1 MNISD
6 FHIPSSHKEKYFNP
20 YSHFAR
26 DTNTDRFTLIDEHG
40 HGDEKKKH
48 KEDIHEYKICEIRP
62 PSIEKVLNIDFY
74 CDISNVHIFLL
85 ILQGRNKSN
94 HNNYVS
100 VPQLKWIHVGRFSSS
115 PDLAR

>member
-1 MNISD
+1 M
-6 FHIPSSHKEKYFNP
+6 
-20 YSHFAR
+20 
-26 DTNTDRFTLIDEHG
+26 IDEHG
-40 HGDEKKKH
+40 NGGEKKKH
-48 KEDIHEYKICEIRP
+48 VEDIHEYKICEIRP

-115 PDLAR
+115 PDLAW

>member
-62 PSIEKVLNIDFY
+62 PSIEKVLNTDF
-74 CDISNVHIFLL
+74 IMILVMVTFLYL
-85 ILQGRNKSN
+85 QVYSILVNKTVEM
-94 HNNYVS
+94 HM
-100 VPQLKWIHVGRFSSS
+100 L
-115 PDLAR
+115 

>member
-26 DTNTDRFTLIDEHG
+26 DTDTDRFTLIDEHD
-40 HGDEKKKH
+40 HGDEKKKY

-62 PSIEKVLNIDFY
+62 PSIEKVLNTDFY
-74 CDISNVHIFLL
+74 HDISNGQIFVFCWLFF
-85 ILQGRNKSN
+85 GCFSN
-94 HNNYVS
+94 SGNS
-100 VPQLKWIHVGRFSSS
+100 SWQLFC
-115 PDLAR
+115 DLSCDVC

>member
-26 DTNTDRFTLIDEHG
+26 DTNTDRFALIDEHD

-74 CDISNVHIFLL
+74 YDICDGTIFVF
-85 ILQGRNKSN
+85 ILQSRRKSN
-94 HNNYVS
+94 HDNYIS

-115 PDLAR
+115 PDLTR